1 MVKLT
6 TALIERKCSETQ
18 SNKSLTKEI
27 DKEHVKKLTHLF
39 MNNKFITAIGNI
51 DSCTNLKI
59 IYLHNNGINKI
70 ENLNFANQLSEL
82 YLQHNNLTK
91 IENLDSLRNLKKLYL
106 GYNKIAIVE
115 GLENLTSL
123 RELYIEKQKL
133 DPGESLCFE
142 PRSCATLATCLMI
155 LNVSG
160 NRIYNLN
167 DVRNL
172 RKLKVLEAKYNLLE
186 NIQDLLHAINNLP
199 FLQELHL
206 QGNPV
211 TKKFRYR
218 ENVIANHDKLEL
230 LDEKK
235 ISENCSKFFKRFK
248 IERELQ
254 EAKKKLKAGN
264 NEIKED
270 CSIPSPKLSIST
282 TMLHV
287 GSELLTNTSAT
298 KFQPWKA
305 SSSVNGFLKENHKLS
320 RPFWKSVSK
329 SKRNEIPVFP
339 QEKFSTL
346 PFI

>member
-6 TALIERKCSETQ
+6 TALIEKKCSETQ

-27 DKEHVKKLTHLF
+27 DKDHVKKLTHLF
-39 MNNKFITAIGNI
+39 MNNKSITAIGNI
-51 DSCTNLKI
+51 DSCRNLKV

-70 ENLNFANQLSEL
+70 ENMNLANQLTEL
-82 YLQHNNLTK
+82 YLQHNNLSK
-91 IENLDSLRNLKKLYL
+91 MENLDSLRNLRKLYL
-106 GYNKIAIVE
+106 GYNRIAIVE

-123 RELYIEKQKL
+123 TEFYIEKQKL

-160 NRIYNLN
+160 NRIFNLN

-186 NIQDLLHAINNLP
+186 NIQDLIHAISNLP
-199 FLQELHL
+199 YLQELHL

-211 TKKFRYR
+211 TKTFRYR

-230 LDEKK
+230 LDGRK
-235 ISENCSKFFKRFK
+235 ITENCSKFFKRFK

-254 EAKKKLKAGN
+254 EAKKKLKA
-264 NEIKED
+264 ETSEVKD
-270 CSIPSPKLSIST
+270 SSSPSPKLSISKT
-282 TMLHV
+282 TLHV
-287 GSELLTNTSAT
+287 GSELLTNPSAT

-305 SSSVNGFLKENHKLS
+305 SPSVNGFLKENHKLP

-329 SKRNEIPVFP
+329 TKRNEIPVLP
-339 QEKFSTL
+339 REKFSTL
-346 PFI
+346 RFM